1 MKNKDLF
8 SADFDSKFIYVQNVQ
23 PAVDGG
29 IYPIKRRQGD
39 TVRVTGEVL
48 QQGHDGLCAVLQY
61 RYENTSSWKEVSMDC
76 ENKGL
81 DIYVAS
87 FDVEKMGRYDYRVVG
102 YTDFFANWCEAVEKK
117 FQAGEDISSEVIE
130 GQWYLED
137 CVKRAN
143 KSLSVKLEKALMK
156 LSI

>member
-1 MKNKDLF
+1 MKNEDLF

-39 TVRVTGEVL
+39 SVRVTGEVL

-81 DIYVAS
+81 DVYVAS
-87 FDVEKMGRYDYRVVG
+87 FDVEKM
-102 YTDFFANWCEAVEKK
+102 AW
-117 FQAGEDISSEVIE
+117 
-130 GQWYLED
+130 
-137 CVKRAN
+137 
-143 KSLSVKLEKALMK
+143 
-156 LSI
+156 